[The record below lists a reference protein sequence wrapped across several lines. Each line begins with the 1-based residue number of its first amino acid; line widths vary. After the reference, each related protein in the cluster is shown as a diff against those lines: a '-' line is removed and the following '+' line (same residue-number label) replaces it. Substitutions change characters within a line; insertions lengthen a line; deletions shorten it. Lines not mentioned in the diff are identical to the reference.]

1 MTKLQNNSVD
11 PREYFTDERCH
22 ILELHNTATDPEV
35 SLARARVEPG
45 ITTAWHAVVATIE
58 RYIVISGTG
67 IAEVGDEPAITLN
80 AGDHLLIPAEKKQRI
95 HNPGSV
101 DLIFHCICTPRFE
114 RRNYRSLEGR
124 VD

>member
-1 MTKLQNNSVD
+1 MTKPQNNSTD

-22 ILELHNTATDPEV
+22 ILELHNTAADPGV

-45 ITTAWHAVVATIE
+45 VTTAWHTVEATIE
-58 RYIVISGTG
+58 RYIIVSGTG
-67 IAEVGDEPAITLN
+67 IAEVGDAPALSLI
-80 AGDHLLIPAEKKQRI
+80 AGDHLLIPAGKKQRI

-114 RRNYRSLEGR
+114 RRNYRSLEG
-124 VD
+124 